1 VRVRDRVGPLAER
14 DLRLLVSVTMVT
26 TVGRAH
32 LRAIALASA
41 GLGLRHGGVVDPGL
55 VLVARTA
62 VQAGLVLFGGSTST
76 TVPLE
81 A

>member
-26 TVGRAH
+26 TID
-32 LRAIALASA
+32 RAIALASA
-41 GLGLRHGGVVDPGL
+41 ILGLGHGGVVDPGL

-62 VQAGLVLFGGSTST
+62 VQGGVVFFGGSTST
-76 TVPLE
+76 TVPFE

>member
-1 VRVRDRVGPLAER
+1 VRVRDRVGLPAER

-26 TVGRAH
+26 TVGRSR
-32 LRAIALASA
+32 RAIALASA
-41 GLGLRHGGVVDPGL
+41 VLGPGHGGVVDPGL

-62 VQAGLVLFGGSTST
+62 VQAGGVLYGGSTST

>member
-26 TVGRAH
+26 TID
-32 LRAIALASA
+32 RAIALASA
-41 GLGLRHGGVVDPGL
+41 ILGLGHGGVVDRGL

-62 VQAGLVLFGGSTST
+62 VQAGVFLFGGSAST
-76 TVPLE
+76 TVAFE

>member
-26 TVGRAH
+26 TIGRAH
-32 LRAIALASA
+32 RAIALASA
-41 GLGLRHGGVVDPGL
+41 VLGLGHGGVVDPGL

-62 VQAGLVLFGGSTST
+62 VQGGVVFFGGSTST
-76 TVPLE
+76 TVPFE